1 MARWVVLILGVFVL
15 APAPAGASTR
25 YVLKSGSDGGNT
37 TCDLSHPCLTLRHA
51 ATVVEDGDTILLG
64 TGKFFQTG
72 DAFVNKKDIL
82 IEGNGIFST
91 WIVGQPQWG
100 GGRLLTVGSN
110 GQVTLRELQLQR
122 GLADLG
128 GAIRNHGALEVENVW
143 IRQNEAG
150 EGGGIYNDGSLSL
163 RQVEIA
169 LNTGNVGGLVNS
181 PSGSVSINDS
191 RIAANRGSGIL
202 NFGQLTM
209 RDSVVLSNVS
219 LQDFRSILGGDGVIG
234 QSGETTIVNSTIS
247 GNRGRGL
254 VVINEATA
262 LLRHVTIAANTIGL
276 NADGGATVMLENT
289 IVAQND
295 KADCMTGGGQVNG
308 VTSLVGFACLTWP
321 TPDNLIDVAPKL
333 AGLAPNGHGIAWTH
347 ALLPG
352 SPAIDAAAAEHCELT
367 DQRGIVRPKDGD
379 GDGFAQCDIGA
390 YERVSTAAG
399 RSGGRDRR

>member
-1 MARWVVLILGVFVL
+1 MARWAVLILGALVL
-15 APAPAGASTR
+15 GAASAGASTR
-25 YVLKSGSDGGNT
+25 YVFKSGSDGGNT
-37 TCDLSHPCLTLRHA
+37 TCALSTPCATLKHA
-51 ATVVEDGDTILLG
+51 VTLAEDGDTVLLG
-64 TGKFFQTG
+64 KGKFFQTG

-82 IEGNGIFST
+82 IEGQGIFST

-100 GGRLLTVGSN
+100 GGRILTVGSG
-110 GQVTLRELQLQR
+110 GQVTLRQLQIQK

-128 GAIRNHGALEVENVW
+128 GGIRNHGELEVEHVW
-143 IRQNEAG
+143 IRSNEADQ
-150 EGGGIYNDGSLSL
+150 GGGIYNDGTLSL
-163 RQVEIA
+163 RHVEIA
-169 LNTGNVGGLVNS
+169 LNTGNAGGLVNT
-181 PSGSVSINDS
+181 PSGSVVISDS
-191 RIAANRGSGIL
+191 RIGANRGSGIL

-209 RDSVVLSNVS
+209 RDSVVVSNVS

-234 QSGETTIVNSTIS
+234 QGGETTIVNSTIS

-254 VVINEATA
+254 VVINEAAA

-276 NADGGATVMLENT
+276 GADGGATVMLENT

-295 KADCMTGGGQVNG
+295 KADCMTGGGQVSG

-352 SPAIDAAAAEHCELT
+352 SPAIDAAAAEYCDAT

-379 GDGFAQCDIGA
+379 GDGLAQCDIGA
-390 YERVSTAAG
+390 YERVPPGAG
-399 RSGGRDRR
+399 RAGGRDRR